1 MDTGDIKDSKKKP
14 PKKGKQG
21 KSSSRWAVQ
30 VFFIAVTLSAALSF
44 ASDQALDG
52 AGLAVAFV
60 VLLAFIL
67 LGIVFDIIGVS
78 VTAADEKPF
87 HSMAARKTPG
97 AREALNLIRK
107 ADKVSSFCN
116 DVVGDICG
124 IISGSTGAVIVV
136 QMQAAFGFLPV
147 VVLSLAVTALTSGL
161 TIGGKALGKSFA
173 IAKST
178 AVLQLV
184 GRFLHLFSR
193 KKR

>member
-1 MDTGDIKDSKKKP
+1 MDADSKKQKQQK
-14 PKKGKQG
+14 KKGRPE
-21 KSSSRWAVQ
+21 KSTGRWAVQ
-30 VFFIAVTLSAALSF
+30 VFFIAVVLSAALSL
-44 ASDQALDG
+44 ASDQALNG
-52 AGLAVAFV
+52 AGLAVAFA

-97 AREALNLIRK
+97 AREALGLIRR

-124 IISGSTGAVIVV
+124 IISGSTGAVIVARLQLALDLV
-136 QMQAAFGFLPV
+136 PAM
-147 VVLSLAVTALTSGL
+147 VLSLAVTALTSGL

>member
-1 MDTGDIKDSKKKP
+1 METSEQKDAKKKSK
-14 PKKGKQG
+14 KKGKQE
-21 KSSSRWAVQ
+21 KSTGRWAVQ
-30 VFFIAVTLSAALSF
+30 VFFIAVILSAVLSF

-52 AGLAVAFV
+52 AGIGVAFA

-97 AREALNLIRK
+97 AREAIGLIRK

-124 IISGSTGAVIVV
+124 IISGSTRAVIVT
-136 QMQAAFGFLPV
+136 QLYAAFGLPSIAM
-147 VVLSLAVTALTSGL
+147 SLAVTALTSGL

-184 GRFLHLFSR
+184 GRILHIFSR
-193 KKR
+193 SKK

>member
-1 MDTGDIKDSKKKP
+1 MDTGDGKKNGKKKGR
-14 PKKGKQG
+14 PKKSPG
-21 KSSSRWAVQ
+21 RWAVQ
-30 VFFIAVTLSAALSF
+30 VFFIAVALSAVLSL
-44 ASDQALDG
+44 ASDRALDG
-52 AGLAVAFV
+52 AGIALAFV

-67 LGIVFDIIGVS
+67 LGIFFDIIGVA

-97 AREALNLIRK
+97 AQEALGLIRK
-107 ADKVSSFCN
+107 ADQVSSFCN

-136 QMQAAFGFLPV
+136 RMQAAFGLPAT
-147 VVLSLAVTALTSGL
+147 VLSLAVTALASGL

-193 KKR
+193 KKKR

>member
-1 MDTGDIKDSKKKP
+1 MEAGDNKDNKKKS

-52 AGLAVAFV
+52 AGLAVAFA

-67 LGIVFDIIGVS
+67 LGIVFDVIGVS

-136 QMQAAFGFLPV
+136 QMQAAFSFLPMV
-147 VVLSLAVTALTSGL
+147 VTSLAVTALTSGL

-184 GRFLHLFSR
+184 GRILHLFSH

>member
-1 MDTGDIKDSKKKP
+1 M
-14 PKKGKQG
+14 
-21 KSSSRWAVQ
+21 
-30 VFFIAVTLSAALSF
+30 FFIAVTLSAALSF

-52 AGLAVAFV
+52 AGLAVAFA

-67 LGIVFDIIGVS
+67 LGIVFDVIGVS

-136 QMQAAFGFLPV
+136 QMQAAFSFLPMV
-147 VVLSLAVTALTSGL
+147 VTSLAVTALTSGL

-184 GRFLHLFSR
+184 GRILHLFSH